1 MADTTVNITE
11 SITVLIMEN
20 NDKISNA
27 GEIKPNPSL
36 WYRFIKRAFDIT
48 VSILGI
54 ILLSPLILIVSLI
67 IYIDDPGP
75 VFFIQD
81 RNGIN
86 GKVFKMWKF
95 RSMTKNAQ
103 NLRFE
108 MEDQNELDGPAFK
121 MKDDPRITKVG
132 KFIRKT
138 SIDEIPQLINIL
150 KGEMSVVGPRPL
162 PTYETELLTDEQ
174 KQRLLVKPGL
184 LCYWQVC
191 GRNNVSFDEWM
202 DMDYRYISEA
212 GILTDLKI
220 IFMAIPAVLS
230 GSGAA

>member
-1 MADTTVNITE
+1 
-11 SITVLIMEN
+11 MEN
-20 NDKISNA
+20 KNINSA
-27 GEIKPNPSL
+27 GNSLTPNNSL
-36 WYRFIKRAFDIT
+36 FYRFVKRAFDIV
-48 VSILGI
+48 VSLLGI
-54 ILLSPLILIVSLI
+54 IVLSPLILIVSLI

-121 MKDDPRITKVG
+121 IKDDPRITKVG

-138 SIDEIPQLINIL
+138 SIDELPQLVNIL

-162 PTYETELLTDEQ
+162 PTYETEQLNEKQL
-174 KQRLLVKPGL
+174 QRLLVKPGL
-184 LCYWQVC
+184 ICYWQVC

-202 DMDYRYISEA
+202 EMDYKYIKDASVA
-212 GILTDLKI
+212 TDLKI
-220 IFMAIPAVLS
+220 LFKAIPAVLS
-230 GSGAA
+230 GLGAA